1 MCSSVRR
8 VNRTDRLFAIVEL
21 LRAVAPRPRSA
32 RELGE
37 RFAVT
42 ARTIE
47 RDILALQQA
56 QVPIYAERGRR
67 GGYVLDRSMSLPPL
81 NFSPEEAVAIA
92 IALSRSGDQP
102 FADQARSAMGKLM
115 AAMPVADGE
124 RARELATRVQLL
136 SSTSEREELE
146 PRTAGPIARVIEAGL
161 LAGVVLEIE
170 YGDVRGAV
178 SSRAVEPGVFVGG
191 RGGVW
196 YLVAWCRLRD
206 DVRVFRLDRIRAA
219 EVTTERVPTRRMA
232 DFASHVPDMVT
243 LYPALD

>member
-1 MCSSVRR
+1 M
-8 VNRTDRLFAIVEL
+8 NRTDRLYAIVEL
-21 LRAVAPRPRSA
+21 LRAVSPRPRSA

-47 RDILALQQA
+47 RDILALQEA
-56 QVPIYAERGRR
+56 QVPIYAERGRL

-92 IALSRSGDQP
+92 IALNRSGDQP
-102 FADQARSAMGKLM
+102 FADQARSAMRKLM
-115 AAMPVADGE
+115 AAMPAADGD
-124 RARELATRVQLL
+124 RARELAGRVQLL
-136 SSTSEREELE
+136 SSTSDPEEPEE
-146 PRTAGPIARVIEAGL
+146 PCTVGPLARVIEGAL
-161 LAGVVLEIE
+161 LAGVVLELE

-178 SSRAVEPGVFVGG
+178 SRRVVEPGVFVGG

-206 DVRVFRLDRIRAA
+206 DVRVFRLDRIRSA
-219 EVTTERVPTRRMA
+219 EVTAERVPARRMA